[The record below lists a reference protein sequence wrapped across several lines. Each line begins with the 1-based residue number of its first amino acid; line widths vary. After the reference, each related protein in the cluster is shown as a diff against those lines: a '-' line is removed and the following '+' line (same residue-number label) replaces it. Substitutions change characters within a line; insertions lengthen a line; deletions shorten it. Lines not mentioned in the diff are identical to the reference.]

1 MSLIIRQAN
10 LEDIDILMDFINNYW
25 KEGHILAKNKDF
37 FLYEFQNNDKLNI
50 IIALE
55 EEKVVG
61 FFGFFFYNYSSY
73 PDLSGS
79 IWKIHPEIKDQLLGI
94 RIRNYLSK
102 IVNYRFFATPGPGPH
117 MQPVYKILR
126 MDWHEMKQ
134 FYIINNKIEQL
145 YLTVN
150 PIANIFK
157 KKYTQGI
164 EIFKANDISDLAT
177 FIFNDNVVPQKDL
190 KYLEK
195 RYFNHPIYKY
205 DVYYL
210 KSKEKILNIIICRT
224 CKTQNAKAY
233 RIVDYLGSLEH
244 IKEIST
250 YFYDYIESNN
260 YEYLDFI
267 SYGYNDNELFDAGF
281 NLLDMRAK
289 NTIIPNYFEPFIQ
302 SNIQIYCV
310 NEKTNKQFIQH
321 KADGDMDR
329 PNLV

>member
-10 LEDIDILMDFINNYW
+10 LEDSDILMNFINNYW
-25 KEGHILAKNKDF
+25 KKGHILAKDKDF
-37 FLYEFQNNDKLNI
+37 FLYEFQNENKLNI

-55 EEKVVG
+55 EGEVVG
-61 FFGFFFYNYSSY
+61 FFGFFFYNYSLT

-94 RIRNYLSK
+94 KIRNYLSE
-102 IVNYRFFATPGPGPH
+102 IVDYNFFATPGPGPH
-117 MQPVYKILR
+117 MKPVYKILR

-134 FYIINNKIEQL
+134 FYIINNKIQQL
-145 YLTVN
+145 YLTIN
-150 PIANIFK
+150 PTINEFK
-157 KKYTQGI
+157 KKYTKGI
-164 EIFKANDISDLAT
+164 EIFKAKSILDLDT
-177 FIFNDNVVPQKDL
+177 FIFIENVVPLKDL

-195 RYFNHPIYKY
+195 RYFKHPIYKY

-210 KSKEKILNIIICRT
+210 KFKENILNIIICRT

-233 RIVDYLGSLEH
+233 RIVDYLGTLEY

-250 YFYDYIESNN
+250 YFYDYIESND

-267 SYGYNDNELFDAGF
+267 SYGYNDDELFDAGF
-281 NLLDMRAK
+281 NLLNISDK
-289 NTIIPNYFEPFIQ
+289 NTIIPNYFEPFVQ
-302 SNIQIYCV
+302 DNIQIYCV